1 MKIGMQCEQNGLDL
15 ITSVARLIAQ
25 FDRDNL
31 IVKGVTVRRR
41 EGGGGFEET
50 APRRTKPKEQEHII
64 AAMLHDGQAR

>member
-1 MKIGMQCEQNGLDL
+1 LHNVI
-15 ITSVARLIAQ
+15 VH
-25 FDRDNL
+25 NL

-64 AAMLHDGQAR
+64 ATMLHNGQVR